1 MSGVATYSIIASAM
15 AAVLVVLADASAA
28 LPAAAQPAPPG
39 ATMAT
44 AQASPGAAAL
54 APDFTRDDL
63 AGHTLRLSDYRGQI
77 VLLNFWA
84 TWCEPCLEE
93 IRMYSRWQ
101 REHGVDGLQ
110 VLGISMDDDPAAVVD
125 AVRNYQIP
133 YPVVIGDAH
142 LGNLYGGVLGL
153 PLSYLVDSSG
163 RIVARYQGE
172 AKLSALEARLRTL
185 LPRWRE

>member
-1 MSGVATYSIIASAM
+1 MSGLVARSVIAGAV
-15 AAVLVVLADASAA
+15 AAVLLALAGS
-28 LPAAAQPAPPG
+28 PAAVPATAQPAPPG
-39 ATMAT
+39 TTTTA
-44 AQASPGAAAL
+44 AQASPRAAAT

-63 AGHTLRLSDYRGQI
+63 DGHKLRLSDYRGQV

-93 IRMYSRWQ
+93 IRTFSHWQ

-125 AVRNYQIP
+125 TVRKYQIP
-133 YPVVIGDAH
+133 YPVVMGDEH
-142 LGNLYGGVLGL
+142 LGNLYGGVHGL
-153 PLSYLVDSSG
+153 PLSYLIDSSG

-172 AKLSALEARLRTL
+172 AKLSALETRLRTL
-185 LPRWRE
+185 LRRWPR

>member
-1 MSGVATYSIIASAM
+1 MSGVAARSIIAGAV
-15 AAVLVVLADASAA
+15 AALVVALADSSATP
-28 LPAAAQPAPPG
+28 PAPAQPAPPG
-39 ATMAT
+39 APMAA
-44 AQASPGAAAL
+44 AQASPRAAAL

-110 VLGISMDDDPAAVVD
+110 VIGVSMDDDPTAVVE

-133 YPVVIGDAH
+133 YPVVMGDEH

-153 PLSYLVDSSG
+153 PLSYLIDSSG

-172 AKLSALEARLRTL
+172 AKLGALEARLRTL